1 MLVLEPTTARPVHVL
16 FDVWPGYDEFIAHY
30 ARIDPRNAHGSRL
43 GAGTK
48 IVDYDFITEAEMA
61 RNEFYQD
68 YLLPHDMGYVGAQML
83 VTRQDCVAGI
93 AIQRARGQ
101 GPFAPADLD
110 LLDLLAPHLT
120 RALRLQ
126 TRFAALEAQRWADEA
141 TRDRLP
147 FAVILVDER
156 GRVVSQNQAATDLLI
171 AGDGLTAR
179 HGCLRT
185 THPADQAALDRLIR
199 DAARPA
205 NPAHTAVGGAL
216 PLRRPSLRRTL
227 AVSVM
232 PIPRQHNAFSLDLG
246 APAPAALVI
255 VSDPEKAPQTPAAAP
270 KLLRPDARRG
280 RARPGAGRRQEP
292 ARVR

>member
-1 MLVLEPTTARPVHVL
+1 V
-16 FDVWPGYDEFIAHY
+16 
-30 ARIDPRNAHGSRL
+30 IDYNF
-43 GAGTK
+43 T
-48 IVDYDFITEAEMA
+48 TEAEMA
-61 RNEFYQD
+61 RSEFYQD
-68 YLLPHDMGYVGAQML
+68 YLLPNGMGYVGAEML
-83 VTRQDCVAGI
+83 VRDRECVAAI
-93 AIQRARGQ
+93 AMQRARSQ
-101 GPFAPADLD
+101 GPFEPADLD

-126 TRFAALEAQRWADEA
+126 TRFVALEAQRWADQ
-141 TRDRLP
+141 TVRDRLP

-156 GRVVSQNQAATDLLI
+156 GRIVSQNQAATNLLA

-227 AVSVM
+227 GVSVM
-232 PIPRQHNAFSLDLG
+232 PIPRQHNAFSLDPG

-255 VSDPEKAPQTPAAAP
+255 VSDPEKAPQTPAAALQCFFGLTP
-270 KLLRPDARRG
+270 AEAALAQALA
-280 RARPGAGRRQEP
+280 AGRSLHEYADEAHVTCETARWRLKQVLAKTDTHRQAEL
-292 ARVR
+292 VRLLLTSAVLG